1 MSVSTPPGAVSSRWM
16 VWPVRPAP
24 SDSARWPDR
33 SIEAPTGAVVCVGET
48 VSVAVGVTL
57 GTSVP
62 ADRRCEAEAT
72 CVPVVSSSSAAK
84 RVAVMRSVR
93 AMAPPSGRR
102 RARSV
107 PRTGESGAPELSG
120 GQLGHHHLQ
129 QPARAVDGDVGLSV
143 EPDQR
148 PEAAGAAVQLDGHL
162 AAHLELAQAPDRER
176 LGAGDAQRLGRV
188 ALQELE
194 RD

>member
-1 MSVSTPPGAVSSRWM
+1 MSVSTPPGAVSSIWM

-24 SDSARWPDR
+24 SDTARWPDR

-48 VSVAVGVTL
+48 VSLAVGVTL
-57 GTSVP
+57 GTSV
-62 ADRRCEAEAT
+62 AAE
-72 CVPVVSSSSAAK
+72 

-129 QPARAVDGDVGLSV
+129 QPARAVDGDVGLTV

-148 PEAAGAAVQLDGHL
+148 PEAAGAAVELDGHL

-176 LGAGDAQRLGRV
+176 LGAGDAQRLGR
-188 ALQELE
+188 
-194 RD
+194 